1 MWIPGTFGSVYKN
14 SDIPGECGFFRFY
27 NTEQNIPESLRFL
40 GGTKTLFCVEV
51 GNKDK
56 VGPGGGLEEE
66 GEMIRVVEMSVCEA
80 REYISR

>member
-1 MWIPGTFGSVYKN
+1 MTKYSFYS
-14 SDIPGECGFFRFY
+14 FRF
-27 NTEQNIPESLRFL
+27 S
-40 GGTKTLFCVEV
+40 GGTKTLFCLEV

-66 GEMIRVVEMSVCEA
+66 GEMIRVVEMSVSEA